1 MVGQEKLIN
10 SLNEL
15 IQNNKFPRTLLLVGE
30 EGCGKHTLSSELSNI
45 MNLTIND
52 ITELLSSELID
63 EIYLKPTPAIY
74 LINSDDITIREQNM
88 ILKFIE
94 EPLKNAYI
102 FLLSTSTRKLLPTI
116 INRCQPYYFE
126 AYSEKELKS
135 FLTDNID
142 QRVLELCTTPG
153 MILQAQQQSS
163 SEMYNLAE
171 SIFLNIHKASYS
183 NALTLVNKFKYKKDD
198 KEDKFDF
205 DFFLKILIHVSVK
218 YYENKYI
225 TFQEYTLV
233 KELFSKCLIAHIN
246 KKYLFEQFII
256 NLKRG
261 KDVC

>member
-10 SLNEL
+10 SFKEL

-63 EIYLKPTPAIY
+63 EIYLKPTPTIY
-74 LINSDDITIREQNM
+74 LINSDNITIREQNM

-94 EPLKNAYI
+94 EPLKNAFI
-102 FLLSTSTRKLLPTI
+102 FLLSTSIRKLLPTI

-126 AYSEKELKS
+126 AYSEKDLKS

-142 QRVLELCTTPG
+142 QRVFKLCTTPG

-171 SIFLNIHKASYS
+171 SIFQNIQKASYS
-183 NALTLVNKFKYKKDD
+183 NALTLVTKFSYKKDD
-198 KEDKFDF
+198 KEGKFDF
-205 DFFLKILIHVSVK
+205 DFFLKMLIHVAVK
-218 YYENKYI
+218 YYENKNI
-225 TFQEYTLV
+225 TFQEYSLV

-246 KKYLFEQFII
+246 KQYIFEQFII

-261 KDVC
+261 KESC